1 MSATPVNRKVSALL
15 YLAGGKSNRAAAEAA
30 EVSPG
35 TVAAWKRDPVFA
47 AELAAV
53 KAVHEQ
59 SPRDARALLARLD
72 RAEQRLS
79 AGGPV
84 VAGGGG
90 FRVAVSIPPGASP
103 RKAEQLT
110 ARAIAR
116 GLRAVRRAES

>member
-1 MSATPVNRKVSALL
+1 MSSTPASRKVSALL
-15 YLAGGKSNRAAAEAA
+15 YLASGKSNRAAAEAA

-59 SPRDARALLARLD
+59 EPRDARALLARLD
-72 RAEQRLS
+72 QAEQRL
-79 AGGPV
+79 APGGPV
-84 VAGGGG
+84 VAEDGS
-90 FRVAVSIPPGASP
+90 FRVAVSIPPGASA

-110 ARAIAR
+110 ARAVAR
-116 GLRAVRRAES
+116 GLRAVRRAGS